1 MVETRYNDPMLK
13 LSLDDL
19 FGPEVVAAFQAHWT
33 SNPATA
39 AAQAEW
45 AVRLII
51 APQGER
57 ERFVARFVLALVGP
71 EPDGLAWM
79 EALAKGSF
87 NLRDNVTYAIGRIGE
102 SPSKFI
108 KRQRERISQL
118 ADHPKARGR
127 EEEYRNAYND
137 ALRLVVA
144 STLLMEMRKGVAA
157 KAAIGAGWPLMA
169 GVKTHCTADEKRAL
183 LWFGNDA
190 ELHRRLAEAA
200 REVLTAFQAERPA
213 EAVPRRVDPDRGL
226 PRGTDINAF
235 FQLKSEASTG
245 IEPREQSRRDMRI
258 QVPGYIAQAEAS
270 PKDDQARADLRA
282 KMLLG
287 LVEAASGAYALM
299 MAVRSQRRLVL
310 RERWLDGSS
319 AEMPADYHVQTA
331 IWDHVQRG
339 GFMPAAIPVE
349 HVHYLEEDAC
359 HAFHTMGKEWFGF
372 DSWRQA
378 GFFQFDPDPT
388 SLDWLDV

>member
-1 MVETRYNDPMLK
+1 MLK

-19 FGPEVVAAFQAHWT
+19 FGPEVVAAFQTQWT
-33 SNPATA
+33 SDPA
-39 AAQAEW
+39 AAAVQAEW

-51 APQGER
+51 APQDER
-57 ERFVARFVLALVGP
+57 ERFVAKFVLALVGP

-87 NLRDNVTYAIGRIGE
+87 NLRDNVTYAIGRVGE
-102 SPSKFI
+102 SPSKFV
-108 KRQRERISQL
+108 KRQRERISEL
-118 ADHPKARGR
+118 ADHPKAWGR
-127 EEEYRNAYND
+127 VEEYRNAYHD

-169 GVKTHCTADEKRAL
+169 GVKTHCTANEKRAL
-183 LWFGNDA
+183 FWFGNDA
-190 ELHRRLAEAA
+190 ELQRRLAKAA
-200 REVLTAFQAERPA
+200 KEVLTAFQAERPM
-213 EAVPRRVDPDRGL
+213 EVVPRRADPDGSL
-226 PRGTDINAF
+226 PPGADINEF
-235 FQLKSEASTG
+235 FRRKSDSSTT
-245 IEPREQSRRDMRI
+245 IRLSQQSRRTMQI
-258 QVPGYIAQAEAS
+258 QRPNYITLAEAA
-270 PKDDQARADLRA
+270 PQDDQARAYFRA

-287 LVEAASGAYALM
+287 LTETASGAYALT
-299 MAVRSQRRLVL
+299 MAVRSQRRRDL
-310 RERWLDGSS
+310 REHWLDGSS
-319 AEMPADYHVQTA
+319 AEMPADYHVETA
-331 IWDHVQRG
+331 IWDHVQGG
-339 GFMPAAIPVE
+339 GFMPADIPVE

-378 GFFQFDPDPT
+378 GFFRFDPVPT